1 MNKVHWPIMEN
12 ELTPCQHTDKIVP
25 LISEKGLKEF
35 RHRVNE
41 IIFTTLETSSPF
53 HLRFGGQA
61 MAMIVIILG
70 VVCMSQ
76 EEYVTGAVLALL
88 GVCLGLMGFWYR
100 GQLIDRAWK
109 KIGQQ
114 LADEFK
120 KMGDKYPGVSYEFHV
135 RGIHRNKDSKDR
147 RGAVKYE
154 RYLIIYLPGDASNF
168 HDYVED
174 KRSVASIVKA
184 DSSAIKER
192 QDIID
197 ENPLTLPYWWA
208 TAKTKDGKQYFI
220 NNLKHRTQWNP
231 PTMDQIEMEK
241 AELNEVLAPPGN
253 DDDDDYETDSEESS

>member
-1 MNKVHWPIMEN
+1 MNKVHWAIAEN
-12 ELTPCQHTDKIVP
+12 ELTPCKHTDKIVP
-25 LISEKGLKEF
+25 LISEEGLKTF
-35 RHRVNE
+35 RNRVNE

-61 MAMIVIILG
+61 LALIIIILG
-70 VVCMSQ
+70 VVCMTQ
-76 EEYVTGAVLALL
+76 DEVVTGAVLALL
-88 GVCLGLMGFWYR
+88 GVIFAAIGFWYR

-120 KMGDKYPGVSYEFHV
+120 KMGDKWPGVSYEFHV
-135 RGIHRNKDSKDR
+135 RGIHRNKEHTDR
-147 RGAVKYE
+147 RATVKYE

-174 KRSVASIVKA
+174 KRSVASIVKG
-184 DSSAIKER
+184 DSQATKER

-197 ENPLTLPYWWA
+197 DNPLTLPYWWA
-208 TAKTKDGKQYFI
+208 TAKTKDGQQYFI

-231 PTMDQIEMEK
+231 PTMEQIDMEK
-241 AELNEVLAPPGN
+241 AELMEVLAPPGN
-253 DDDDDYETDSEESS
+253 DDDEDYETDSEESS